1 MAAVAPQRLPERPP
15 KAPRKRPAETPAK
28 ARVAVDAPE
37 SAPRPRPR
45 AERRPH
51 MAGGVAWI
59 FVIGA
64 LLAGVVFMNVAVL
77 RLNIRLDQLGRDR
90 TRLRADTA
98 QLASQLSSAQ
108 AAARIQALARKELGV
123 QPALAQETTYVRLK
137 P

>member
-1 MAAVAPQRLPERPP
+1 VAAVAPQ
-15 KAPRKRPAETPAK
+15 PRAQAQAEAAQAVETP
-28 ARVAVDAPE
+28 
-37 SAPRPRPR
+37 PRPRPR
-45 AERRPH
+45 RRAERRPRV
-51 MAGGVAWI
+51 ASGVIWI
-59 FVIGA
+59 AVIGV
-64 LLAGVVFMNVAVL
+64 LLVGVVFMNVAVL

-90 TRLRADTA
+90 ARLRADNA

>member
-1 MAAVAPQRLPERPP
+1 MAAVAPQPRAQAEA
-15 KAPRKRPAETPAK
+15 AP
-28 ARVAVDAPE
+28 AVEAP
-37 SAPRPRPR
+37 PRPRPGPRPRRR
-45 AERRPH
+45 AERRPRV
-51 MAGGVAWI
+51 ASGVIWI
-59 FVIGA
+59 AVIGV
-64 LLAGVVFMNVAVL
+64 LLVGVVFMNVAVL

-90 TRLRADTA
+90 TGLRADNA

>member
-1 MAAVAPQRLPERPP
+1 MAAVAPQPRAQADAAPAVELPQR
-15 KAPRKRPAETPAK
+15 
-28 ARVAVDAPE
+28 
-37 SAPRPRPR
+37 PRPRPR
-45 AERRPH
+45 RRAERRPRV
-51 MAGGVAWI
+51 ASGVIWI
-59 FVIGA
+59 AVIGV
-64 LLAGVVFMNVAVL
+64 LLVGVVFMNVAVL

-90 TRLRADTA
+90 AGLRADNA

>member
-1 MAAVAPQRLPERPP
+1 MAAVAPQPRAQAEA
-15 KAPRKRPAETPAK
+15 AP
-28 ARVAVDAPE
+28 AVEVP
-37 SAPRPRPR
+37 PRPRPR
-45 AERRPH
+45 PRRRAERRPRV
-51 MAGGVAWI
+51 ASGVIWI
-59 FVIGA
+59 AVIGV
-64 LLAGVVFMNVAVL
+64 LLVGVVFMNVAVL

-90 TRLRADTA
+90 AGLRADNA

>member
-1 MAAVAPQRLPERPP
+1 MAAVAPQPRAQAEA
-15 KAPRKRPAETPAK
+15 AP
-28 ARVAVDAPE
+28 AVEAP
-37 SAPRPRPR
+37 PRPRPGPRPRRR
-45 AERRPH
+45 AERRPRV
-51 MAGGVAWI
+51 ASGVIWI
-59 FVIGA
+59 AVIGV
-64 LLAGVVFMNVAVL
+64 LLVGVVFMNVAVL

-90 TRLRADTA
+90 AGLRADNA

>member
-1 MAAVAPQRLPERPP
+1 VAAVAPQ
-15 KAPRKRPAETPAK
+15 PRAEAQAETAPA
-28 ARVAVDAPE
+28 VEAP
-37 SAPRPRPR
+37 PRPRPR
-45 AERRPH
+45 PRRRVERRPRV
-51 MAGGVAWI
+51 ASGVIWI
-59 FVIGA
+59 AVIGV
-64 LLAGVVFMNVAVL
+64 LLVGVVFMNVAVL

-90 TRLRADTA
+90 AGLRADNA

>member
-1 MAAVAPQRLPERPP
+1 VAAVAPQPRAQAEAAQAVE
-15 KAPRKRPAETPAK
+15 APQRQRQ
-28 ARVAVDAPE
+28 RQR
-37 SAPRPRPR
+37 PRPRRR
-45 AERRPH
+45 AERRPRV
-51 MAGGVAWI
+51 ASGVIWI
-59 FVIGA
+59 AVIG
-64 LLAGVVFMNVAVL
+64 LLLVGVVFMNVAVL

-90 TRLRADTA
+90 ARLRADNA